1 MKTATVWSGLMFL
14 AVIVSGC
21 TESVRPTAHAE
32 PSASTAPPPAAPRR
46 VEVAETTGAPV
57 LSQTYRECKIEAE
70 EVQVVSG
77 EVEVTLIYT
86 CKAKY
91 DEKFA
96 LTDSGKTRL
105 IDNKGRVWPYKTSS
119 GLHVITVKDA
129 YGMSTTWSDNP
140 RWVTVPGGTN
150 RVAATLTF
158 SPPDVNATLESGTV
172 FRLSSEQLNY
182 HANNYM
188 ETFTLV
194 LRGLAPARSQ

>member
-1 MKTATVWSGLMFL
+1 MKTAKIWSRLVFL
-14 AVIVSGC
+14 TVIVSGC
-21 TESVRPTAHAE
+21 TESVRPTAV
-32 PSASTAPPPAAPRR
+32 AAPRQ

-57 LSQTYRECKIEAE
+57 FSQTYRECKIEVE
-70 EVQVVSG
+70 EVQVVSR

-96 LTDSGKTRL
+96 LTDPGKTRL

-119 GLHVITVKDA
+119 GLNVITVKESPGPAD
-129 YGMSTTWSDNP
+129 P
-140 RWVTVPGGTN
+140 RWVRVQAGTN
-150 RVAATLTF
+150 NRVPATLTF
-158 SPPDVNATLESGTV
+158 SPPDINATLESGTV

-194 LRGLAPARSQ
+194 LRGLAPARPQ